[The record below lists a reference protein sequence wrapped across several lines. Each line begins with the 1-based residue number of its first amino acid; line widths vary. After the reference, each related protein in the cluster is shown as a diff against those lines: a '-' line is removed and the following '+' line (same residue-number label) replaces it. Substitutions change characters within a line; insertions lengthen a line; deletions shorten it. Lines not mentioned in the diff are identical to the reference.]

1 MRMYPEKDNR
11 IINFLCA
18 PYMVSVVGRIATM
31 TSLLLHI
38 EGMVTK
44 LSSPLCRSLSKMEEE
59 RGSDAESSALD
70 DQRVSGRDLLNVLF
84 FQCFAF
90 SSIFTCL
97 WNPADKMYPFRRF
110 RNPLSNDS

>member
-1 MRMYPEKDNR
+1 
-11 IINFLCA
+11 
-18 PYMVSVVGRIATM
+18 MVSVVGRIATM

-44 LSSPLCRSLSKMEEE
+44 LRSPLCRSLSKMEEE
-59 RGSDAESSALD
+59 HGSDAESSALD
-70 DQRVSGRDLLNVLF
+70 DQRVSGQDLLNVLF

-97 WNPADKMYPFRRF
+97 WNPANKMYPFRRF
-110 RNPLSNDS
+110 RNPLSNGS